1 MSRKS
6 MVGVGVVALM
16 AGSLV
21 SGCAIL
27 DDLVNNS
34 PSDKVVQGVVSYCSQ
49 SYVNRPTIYKVA
61 SAELT
66 RVGYAVKISCSPI
79 GN

>member
-1 MSRKS
+1 MSKI
-6 MVGVGVVALM
+6 VVV
-16 AGSLV
+16 LV
-21 SGCAIL
+21 LAFLLGGCAIV